1 MGAAS
6 LTPGHDAKVLGL
18 IGTGHFLSHF
28 YLLALPPLF
37 PLLKAEYGVNYTTL
51 GLALTIFYL
60 ATGTLQVPVGFLVDR
75 IGARPV
81 LIAGLALEAGSIGLI
96 GLASSY
102 WVLLILTGAAG
113 AGHSVFHP
121 ADYSILSSSV
131 DQNRMGRAFS
141 VHTFAGH
148 LGSAAAPATM
158 ISLATLGSW
167 RLALIVTGIF
177 GILVAAV
184 MILQSRVLK
193 DDTRPEKKPEERAK
207 AQEDTQGNPSL
218 LSVPMVMFFLFFTLT
233 ATIMTG
239 IQAFSVT
246 AVTDLHGNTLAS
258 ANSALTGFLLASAVG
273 VLAGGFIADR
283 TSRHNLVAAAAFAL
297 TAAIIFSVGAVG
309 MASLLLIAALTVAG
323 FAQGVIRPTR
333 DMMVRA
339 AAPRGSTGKVFGFVS
354 TGVAAGG
361 VITPVLFGWI
371 IDQGHPGWVFGLLG
385 ILAIIGLVTVLI
397 PERSRTA

>member
-1 MGAAS
+1 
-6 LTPGHDAKVLGL
+6 
-18 IGTGHFLSHF
+18 
-28 YLLALPPLF
+28 
-37 PLLKAEYGVNYTTL
+37 
-51 GLALTIFYL
+51 
-60 ATGTLQVPVGFLVDR
+60 
-75 IGARPV
+75 
-81 LIAGLALEAGSIGLI
+81 
-96 GLASSY
+96 
-102 WVLLILTGAAG
+102 
-113 AGHSVFHP
+113 
-121 ADYSILSSSV
+121 
-131 DQNRMGRAFS
+131 MGRAFS

-177 GILVAAV
+177 GILVAVV

-193 DDTRPEKKPEERAK
+193 DDTRPEKKPEERAE
-207 AQEDTQGNPSL
+207 AQEDTQESSSL

-297 TAAIIFSVGAVG
+297 TAVIIFSVGAVA
-309 MASLLLIAALTVAG
+309 MASVLLIATLTVAG

-354 TGVAAGG
+354 TGIAAGG
-361 VITPVLFGWI
+361 VLTPVLFGWI

-385 ILAIIGLVTVLI
+385 IFTVIGLVTVLI
-397 PERSRTA
+397 PTRSRTA